1 MVKIAHNVSSLGY
14 LRDIRIAATKPRRSA
29 VGPESNSATQSVLQA
44 AEEALQARE
53 DAGYE
58 RGKRDA
64 QEQHSRQVEQMR
76 QEWEATHHTEMVRLL
91 EKLNGHVNQQISD
104 TFKALEKHLIL
115 LAAESAIKLTSGLPI
130 SADRVEA
137 CVREAVNLVEQDTE
151 VSVFLNPDDLA
162 LLEEHQSVLLNGA
175 GSHPVLKFRAD
186 EKITRG
192 GCLLASKFG
201 ELDARL
207 ETKIELLKKA
217 VNE

>member
-14 LRDIRIAATKPRRSA
+14 LRDIRIAVTKPRRSGS
-29 VGPESNSATQSVLQA
+29 GPDGNPTTQSVLQA
-44 AEEALQARE
+44 AEEALQTRE
-53 DAGYE
+53 EAGYE

-64 QEQHSRQVEQMR
+64 QEQHSRQIEQMR
-76 QEWEATHHTEMVRLL
+76 QEWETAHRAEIVRLL
-91 EKLNGHVNQQISD
+91 EKLNGNVNQQISE

-115 LAAESAIKLTSGLPI
+115 LAAEAAIKLTSGIPI

-137 CVREAVNLVEQDTE
+137 CVREALNLVEQDTE
-151 VSVFLNPDDLA
+151 ITVFVNPQDLA
-162 LLEEHQSVLLNGA
+162 LLEEQQSALLNGSGA
-175 GSHPVLKFRAD
+175 NPGLKFRSD

-192 GCLLASKFG
+192 GCLLTSKFG